1 MKSDIELSP
10 LFSGALAGLMATGP
24 MTAVMLILH
33 RLLPWWERYELPPT
47 EITERATEKVGLD
60 LDNTALQ
67 AVSTAAHISYGAVV
81 GALYAPLL
89 QRLPFPG
96 LAKGIVYGL
105 AVWFISYLGLMPGL
119 GVIEPAVKQPAQRN
133 ILMIIA
139 HVVWGM
145 VLGMGVDFLRSRR
158 TGPDHMAVR
167 S

>member
-67 AVSTAAHISYGAVV
+67 AVTTAAHISG
-81 GALYAPLL
+81 
-89 QRLPFPG
+89 
-96 LAKGIVYGL
+96 
-105 AVWFISYLGLMPGL
+105 
-119 GVIEPAVKQPAQRN
+119 RN
-133 ILMIIA
+133 
-139 HVVWGM
+139 
-145 VLGMGVDFLRSRR
+145 
-158 TGPDHMAVR
+158 
-167 S
+167 